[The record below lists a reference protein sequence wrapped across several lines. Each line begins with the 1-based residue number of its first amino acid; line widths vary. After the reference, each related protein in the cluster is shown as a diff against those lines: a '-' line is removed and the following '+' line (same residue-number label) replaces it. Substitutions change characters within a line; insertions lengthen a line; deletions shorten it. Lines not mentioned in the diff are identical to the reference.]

1 MRIKR
6 YVVNDM
12 HEAFQRIKE
21 DLGKDAIILSS
32 SKVRAKGVRGFLGGT
47 VLEVT
52 AALDRGE
59 DRQAAFLPTAQV
71 SQLVDDNHRIEK
83 ELGEVKVMLKRIL
96 NSTSQNDSPFVRW
109 KDVLESLEINSEIAD
124 EIIYGLA
131 EGAGEEVVN
140 DNLMKEALKGHL
152 TRLFQE
158 IEPRASNYKLHA
170 FVGPTGVG
178 KTTTLAKLAA
188 QNAFSMGKKVGLIT
202 IDTYRIGAVEQLRTY
217 GNIMGVDVD
226 VVMTPEQLHEAVRRN
241 ADKDVVFIDTAGR
254 SPSDSMKLSEV
265 RTFLD
270 AVKPLEVYLVLSLTT
285 KKHDLDRIAE
295 DYRVLDYTSLI
306 FTKVDETETYG
317 SILNVAYSNKIPVA
331 YLTNGQDVPEDIETA
346 EPWKL
351 AELILGEVVKD
362 GSS

>member
-1 MRIKR
+1 
-6 YVVNDM
+6 M

-131 EGAGEEVVN
+131 EGAGEE
-140 DNLMKEALKGHL
+140 
-152 TRLFQE
+152 
-158 IEPRASNYKLHA
+158 
-170 FVGPTGVG
+170 
-178 KTTTLAKLAA
+178 
-188 QNAFSMGKKVGLIT
+188 
-202 IDTYRIGAVEQLRTY
+202 
-217 GNIMGVDVD
+217 
-226 VVMTPEQLHEAVRRN
+226 
-241 ADKDVVFIDTAGR
+241 
-254 SPSDSMKLSEV
+254 
-265 RTFLD
+265 
-270 AVKPLEVYLVLSLTT
+270 SLTIT
-285 KKHDLDRIAE
+285 
-295 DYRVLDYTSLI
+295 
-306 FTKVDETETYG
+306 
-317 SILNVAYSNKIPVA
+317 
-331 YLTNGQDVPEDIETA
+331 
-346 EPWKL
+346 
-351 AELILGEVVKD
+351 
-362 GSS
+362 